1 MSPSHMDSSIPKIV
15 FVLPSLAGGGAE
27 RVVLNL
33 VRLVDRNSFQPI
45 LLLQDA
51 SGPLSDKL
59 GDDFPLVSLGRPRL
73 RNALP
78 ALVSELR
85 HIRPVC
91 IFSTF
96 THLNLPLLAV
106 RPLLGGASIIV
117 REANLPSLSL
127 ARMPWPGGFRAGCRW
142 LYPTADSVVASSA
155 RMRDELLGMK
165 VSNEKICILP
175 NPVDVQSLRRAAE
188 PARRVAGK
196 GLRFV
201 AVGRLV
207 PQKGFDRLI
216 DALAEMPEDCHCTIL
231 GEGPERERLILQTRQ
246 RGVEDRILFQG
257 FVDNPAPWISG
268 ADAFLMPSRFE
279 GMPNSALEALALG
292 TPVIA
297 TPEAG
302 GLAEVENVVIAEI
315 GDKFVSA
322 MRATTKKT
330 SHAGSLLP
338 EPFSMESVAKRF
350 NALLTRTQ
358 VRSRYGPCS
367 SVI

>member
-1 MSPSHMDSSIPKIV
+1 MDSSVPIIV

-45 LLLQDA
+45 LLLQEA
-51 SGPLSDKL
+51 SGPLLHKVG
-59 GDDFPLVSLGRPRL
+59 GDVPVVSLDRPRL
-73 RNALP
+73 RGAMAVLI
-78 ALVSELR
+78 SELR
-85 HIRPVC
+85 RIGPVC
-91 IFSTF
+91 VFSTF

-106 RPLLGGASIIV
+106 RPLLGGASIVV

-127 ARMPWPGGFRAGCRW
+127 ERMPWPGGFRAGCRW
-142 LYPTADSVVASSA
+142 LYPTADCVIASSG

-165 VSNEKICILP
+165 VPDEKICILS
-175 NPVDVQSLRRAAE
+175 NPVDVQSLRREAK
-188 PARRVAGK
+188 PASRVAGK

-216 DALAEMPEDCHCTIL
+216 DAMAVMPEDCHCTIL
-231 GEGPERERLILQTRQ
+231 GEGHEKERLILRTRQ
-246 RGVEDRILFQG
+246 RGLEDRIQFQG
-257 FVDNPAPWISG
+257 FVDNPASWISG

-279 GMPNSALEALALG
+279 GMPNSALEALAIG

-302 GLAEVENVVIAEI
+302 GLAEVENVTIAEI
-315 GDKFVSA
+315 GDKFISA
-322 MRATTKKT
+322 MRATTEKT
-330 SHAGSLLP
+330 SSARSLLP
-338 EPFSMESVAKRF
+338 ESFSMESVAERF
-350 NALLTRTQ
+350 NALLRRTQ
-358 VRSRYGPCS
+358 VRSR
-367 SVI
+367 